1 MFGGD
6 ISIDL
11 RGGMGDVTGVIHV
24 YLNVPGL
31 LLLPFLS
38 AIQLMVDQLPFCGN
52 DDTISYN

>member
-24 YLNVPGL
+24 YSNVPGI
-31 LLLPFLS
+31 LLLPFCERS
-38 AIQLMVDQLPFCGN
+38 N
-52 DDTISYN
+52 